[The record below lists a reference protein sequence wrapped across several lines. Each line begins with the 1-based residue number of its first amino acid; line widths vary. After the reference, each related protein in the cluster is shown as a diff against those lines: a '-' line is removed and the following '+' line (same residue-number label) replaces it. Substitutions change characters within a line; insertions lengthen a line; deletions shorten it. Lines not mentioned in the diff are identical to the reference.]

1 MEPDDPD
8 TVDTTRKLQERV
20 LAGDEDALG
29 QLFEALRESMLRV
42 VQARLHPSLLG
53 RVDPADVLQDAYI
66 DLKTKLP
73 SFVARDSPMSPFVW
87 IRLVVKERVLLT
99 HRRHLFVAGRDAR
112 REANLAQEST
122 ASSSSSNALHHC
134 LVSRMSTIGGRL
146 IREEMSTALLKAIES
161 LNDPDR
167 EIITMR
173 IFEELTN
180 AETAEILELS
190 ENGASSRFVRAMTR
204 LKRAVANIP
213 EVNNYL
219 TTILR

>member
-1 MEPDDPD
+1 MEKDETNLPDSHEE
-8 TVDTTRKLQERV
+8 LQERV
-20 LAGDEDALG
+20 LAGDEQALA
-29 QLFEALRESMLRV
+29 QLFETLRDSMLRV
-42 VQARLHPSLLG
+42 VQTRLHPSLIG

-73 SFVARDSPMSPFVW
+73 AFAARESPMSPFVW
-87 IRLVVKERVLLT
+87 IRLVVKERVLVT
-99 HRRHLFVAGRDAR
+99 HRKHLFVAARDAR
-112 REANLAQEST
+112 REANLVQQSNEST
-122 ASSSSSNALHHC
+122 SNVLHHC

-146 IREEMSTALLKAIES
+146 IREEMSTALLKAIDS
-161 LNDPDR
+161 LNDADR

-204 LKRAVANIP
+204 LKRAVATIP